1 MIQPTT
7 RSAWPIRQAD
17 LATGPVTCATCGCRL
32 KVDAFEETW
41 RHFPGRPVVMRA
53 AAGSSAS
60 AWPTTPTAF
69 RSWPTSPS

>member
-17 LATGPVTCATCGCRL
+17 LSTGPVTCATCGCRL

-41 RHFPGRPVVMRA
+41 RHFPGTTGRDARGCRVECVSLAHDTHGLPLLSYT
-53 AAGSSAS
+53 AG
-60 AWPTTPTAF
+60 
-69 RSWPTSPS
+69 